1 MGGGDR
7 PTIVKSSS
15 NMHSAG
21 HQLSRILVLSHSVL
35 AASTPR
41 WVLPSALRFSRR
53 ELARVKQPTSSRP
66 QISGY
71 QGCHPTPCHSSF
83 PLGPSWSSW
92 KPLPS
97 GEPLPRTCMRSPHS
111 LQIPQLLV
119 LHPGHVPDFPETHTH
134 ILPYPWPRQGGE
146 GLPSMVERGLRVR
159 TQTGGRQLLLRGA
172 PTLHLVAPE
181 EQSGLWPVPS

>member
-1 MGGGDR
+1 MGPGGAGGR
-7 PTIVKSSS
+7 GVEPRELTCALTSASWT
-15 NMHSAG
+15 SAG
-21 HQLSRILVLSHSVL
+21 T
-35 AASTPR
+35 AGPG
-41 WVLPSALRFSRR
+41 PSDWRDLRGEGR
-53 ELARVKQPTSSRP
+53 
-66 QISGY
+66 
-71 QGCHPTPCHSSF
+71 CHPTPCHSSF

>member
-1 MGGGDR
+1 MLVEEGIYSVPPKPDVPASPGWTSVGPGGAGAGGVEPR
-7 PTIVKSSS
+7 ELTCALTSASWT
-15 NMHSAG
+15 SAG
-21 HQLSRILVLSHSVL
+21 TAR
-35 AASTPR
+35 PG
-41 WVLPSALRFSRR
+41 PSDWRDLRGEGR
-53 ELARVKQPTSSRP
+53 
-66 QISGY
+66 
-71 QGCHPTPCHSSF
+71 CHPTPCHSSF

-97 GEPLPRTCMRSPHS
+97 GEPLPRTRMGSPHS

-134 ILPYPWPRQGGE
+134 ILPYPWPRQGGD

-159 TQTGGRQLLLRGA
+159 TETGGRQLLLRGA